1 MKLTIIFKD
10 EFEEHMKK
18 TVWAFHESAS
28 LWREVRTH
36 GRWVSML
43 HNLGHEALEYE
54 GHFQILL

>member
-18 TVWAFHESAS
+18 QFGEFHESAS

-43 HNLGHEALEYE
+43 HHLGHGSLEYA
-54 GHFQILL
+54 